1 MNRLLLPAAAA
12 AVLLGGCVS
21 APPDLDP
28 GRAAADAAGLV
39 ETLDLRPTA
48 DPLDVP
54 EFRAPVGLTSAEA
67 AEAAVRNSPRVQAAL
82 AEVQRALADARQARL
97 ITNPVLSLNL
107 RFAAGDADD
116 VIEAGLAQPLV
127 ELLSRP
133 ARASA
138 ADARLR
144 AAASDAVAAALDA
157 LADGQ
162 RSHADALAADRRLE
176 VIEGQAA
183 LLTRL
188 LDLANARLD
197 AGEASPLEVVGFQAR
212 AASLE
217 AEARTQRYERDA
229 ARLRLARLLG
239 RPSGELGFGL
249 TASDAERTPGTESLW
264 LRLAA
269 ERRPELAAAVQE
281 LRALGDDV
289 KLAGWSVF
297 DGLEAGVATETE
309 GATSIGPAI
318 GGPIPLF
325 DFGKQRRAAARA
337 EVLAARHRLLGL
349 QREVVEEVRRAFAA
363 ATAAAEVVEASEDR
377 VIPLAQERVDQT
389 RRSFD
394 AGFAGVNDVLLAEAD
409 LLDAES
415 GLVDARL
422 RGRLASADLRRAA
435 GGVIHQAD
443 SVPLGT
449 TPTTGSD
456 ADPTPLPTPTET
468 SR

>member
-12 AVLLGGCVS
+12 LILSGCVS
-21 APPDLDP
+21 APPELDP

-48 DPLDVP
+48 DPLDARP
-54 EFRAPVGLTSAEA
+54 THGPAALTPAEA
-67 AEAAVRNSPRVQAAL
+67 AEAAVRHSPRVQAAL

-97 ITNPVLSLNL
+97 IANPVLALNL
-107 RFAAGDADD
+107 RFAAGDADE
-116 VIEAGLAQPLV
+116 VVEATLAQPLV

-133 ARASA
+133 TRASA

-144 AAASDAVAAALDA
+144 AAAAGAVAAALDA

-162 RSHADALAADRRLE
+162 RAHAEALAADRRLRVVE
-176 VIEGQAA
+176 EQAA
-183 LLTRL
+183 LLGRL

-197 AGEASPLEVVGFQAR
+197 AGEASPLEVVGFEAR
-212 AASLE
+212 SASLE
-217 AEARTQRYERDA
+217 AEARTRRYEREA

-239 RPSGELGFGL
+239 RPSGGLGFQL
-249 TASDAERTPGTESLW
+249 DAGGWTPLPGNEAAW

-269 ERRPELAAAVQE
+269 ERRPELVAAVQE

-289 KLAGWSVF
+289 RLAGWSVL

-309 GATSIGPAI
+309 GATSVGPAI

-325 DFGKQRRAAARA
+325 DFGQQRRAAARA

-363 ATAAAEVVEASEDR
+363 ATAAAEVVAATEGR
-377 VIPLAQERVDQT
+377 VLPLTRERVEQT
-389 RRSFD
+389 RRSFE
-394 AGFAGVNDVLLAEAD
+394 AGFASVNDVLLAEAD
-409 LLDAES
+409 LLDAEA

-422 RGRLASADLRRAA
+422 RGRLAAADLGRAAA
-435 GGVIHQAD
+435 GGVPP
-443 SVPLGT
+443 VPAT
-449 TPTTGSD
+449 
-456 ADPTPLPTPTET
+456 PTPLT
-468 SR
+468 SAEASR

>member
-1 MNRLLLPAAAA
+1 MKLLLLPAATAA
-12 AVLLGGCVS
+12 ALAAGCVS
-21 APPDLDP
+21 APPELDP

-48 DPLDVP
+48 DPLDVSSP
-54 EFRAPVGLTSAEA
+54 GNAAALTSAEA

-97 ITNPVLSLNL
+97 IANPVLSLNL
-107 RFAAGDADD
+107 RFAAGDADE
-116 VIEAGLAQPLV
+116 VVEATLAQPLV

-144 AAASDAVAAALDA
+144 VAAAGAVAAALDA

-162 RSHADALAADRRLE
+162 RAHADALAADRRLT
-176 VIEGQAA
+176 VIEEQAA
-183 LLTRL
+183 LLGRL

-197 AGEASPLEVVGFQAR
+197 AGEASPLEVVGFEAR
-212 AASLE
+212 SASLE
-217 AEARTQRYERDA
+217 AESRTQRYERAA

-239 RPSGELGFGL
+239 QPSGELGFEL
-249 TASDAERTPGTESLW
+249 TAADAGATPGTEGVW

-289 KLAGWSVF
+289 RLAGWSVF
-297 DGLEAGVATETE
+297 DGLEAGVASETE

-325 DFGKQRRAAARA
+325 DFGQQRRAAAKA

-363 ATAAAEVVEASEDR
+363 ATAAAEVVGATEGR
-377 VIPLAQERVDQT
+377 VLPLANERVEQT
-389 RRSFD
+389 RRSFE
-394 AGFAGVNDVLLAEAD
+394 AGFASVNDVLLAEAD

-422 RGRLASADLRRAA
+422 RGRLAAADLRRAA
-435 GGVIHQAD
+435 GGVLQQAG
-443 SVPLGT
+443 SVLPGT
-449 TPTTGSD
+449 TPTSEPTAGSMSLL
-456 ADPTPLPTPTET
+456 TPMET